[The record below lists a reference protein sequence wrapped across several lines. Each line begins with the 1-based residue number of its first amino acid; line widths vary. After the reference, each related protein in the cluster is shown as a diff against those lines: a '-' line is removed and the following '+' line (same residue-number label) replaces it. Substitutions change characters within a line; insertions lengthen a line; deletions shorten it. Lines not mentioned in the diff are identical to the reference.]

1 MITKFNTY
9 IKENV
14 SSDDIL
20 YAFDL
25 DDTLVFS
32 KSFEEQVKHL
42 VKETRDPDT
51 ILVDELK
58 KVNKTISDLKIE
70 DGKIYF
76 IDSDIDIENNS
87 TWIRKRNRVYLRHP
101 YSYSYSHFSLPI
113 YKNDEMIKL
122 YNSVKNT
129 VIITARNERLRD
141 KIENILEKFGI
152 KKPKYGLFMFNDK
165 YSNKYIY
172 KSERILEIYN
182 KEDFEY
188 VNYYD
193 DDIKLL
199 KKMKTYLADKDIK
212 INFYKVEKNSY
223 RQI

>member
-1 MITKFNTY
+1 
-9 IKENV
+9 
-14 SSDDIL
+14 
-20 YAFDL
+20 
-25 DDTLVFS
+25 
-32 KSFEEQVKHL
+32 
-42 VKETRDPDT
+42 
-51 ILVDELK
+51 
-58 KVNKTISDLKIE
+58 
-70 DGKIYF
+70 
-76 IDSDIDIENNS
+76 
-87 TWIRKRNRVYLRHP
+87 
-101 YSYSYSHFSLPI
+101 
-113 YKNDEMIKL
+113 MIKL

>member
-1 MITKFNTY
+1 MITKYTTY

-32 KSFEEQVKHL
+32 KTFEEQVKHL

-58 KVNKTISDLKIE
+58 KVNKTIKDLKIE

-76 IDSDIDIENNS
+76 IDSDTNIENNS

-101 YSYSYSHFSLPI
+101 YSYSYSDFSLPI
-113 YKNDEMIKL
+113 NKNDVMIKL

-129 VIITARNERLRD
+129 VIITARNERLRS
-141 KIENILEKFGI
+141 KIEKILDKFGI
-152 KKPKYGLFMFNDK
+152 KKPKYGLFMFNDR
-165 YSNKYIY
+165 YANKYIY
-172 KSERILEIYN
+172 KSERILEIYK

-199 KKMKTYLADKDIK
+199 KRMKNYLSDKDIK
-212 INFYKVEKNSY
+212 INFYRVENETFRK
-223 RQI
+223 I